1 VRRRLAFAAL
11 AVALGLTAGTSADAR
26 PEAARLSATASG
38 WAVAGRPLELEI
50 RQAGALAGRPID
62 VLLFLDDRRIATV
75 RGEGDRTTVR
85 VPTDGIPAGRHTLR
99 FKSGSERGELTVR
112 LLPAATPW
120 AVAAL
125 GAALLGTLALRLRR
139 KRPPA

>member
-1 VRRRLAFAAL
+1 VRRRRALAAL
-11 AVALGLTAGTSADAR
+11 AVALGLTASAPADAR
-26 PEAARLSATASG
+26 PDAARLTATAPG

-62 VLLFLDDRRIATV
+62 VLIFLDDRRIATV

-85 VPTDGIPAGRHTLR
+85 VPTDGIPAGRHALR

-120 AVAAL
+120 AAAAL
-125 GAALLGTLALRLRR
+125 AAALLGGIALLLRR
-139 KRPPA
+139 RRPAA